1 MTIKVIVVGAGG
13 NLGPHIVSAL
23 DDDHRFTV
31 TILARASSKSK
42 FPSHITVHRVDDHY
56 PKLEVVEAFKG
67 QDVVISTV
75 TTGALQRQKMFIDA
89 AIEAGVKR
97 FIPSEF
103 GHDTRNGN
111 ASKMLPQMYQQKREI
126 VEYLREKQNDGLE
139 WTAFV
144 TGPFLDVAIENFLG
158 YNLSQQHATI
168 LNEGSDRWSA
178 TTRATVGL
186 AVKNSLLIPEKTSN
200 RYLFIDTVTVSQTDV
215 LLALQK
221 MTGTE
226 WGVDYVDAEEQKHIA
241 LGNLSKGH
249 LIGIP
254 MLMRYITCV
263 NGYGGNYLDYETSAN
278 EILSLPVRNV
288 DEVITS
294 ILKD

>member
-13 NLGPHIVSAL
+13 NLGHHIVSAL

-42 FPSHITVHRVDDHY
+42 FPSHITVHRVDDYY
-56 PKLEVVEAFKG
+56 PELEVVEAFKG

-75 TTGALQRQKMFIDA
+75 TTGAIQRQKTLIDA
-89 AIEAGVKR
+89 ALKADVT
-97 FIPSEF
+97 PNV
-103 GHDTRNGN
+103 DTRNGN
-111 ASKMLPQMYQQKREI
+111 ASKMLPQMYQQKREV
-126 VEYLREKQNDGLE
+126 VEYLRAKQNDGLE

-144 TGPFLDVAIENFLG
+144 TGPFLEVAIENFLG
-158 YNLSQQHATI
+158 FNLSQQHATI

-200 RYLFIDTVTVSQTDV
+200 RYLFIDTVTASQNDV
-215 LLALQK
+215 LLALRK

-226 WGVDYVDAEEQKHIA
+226 WGVDYVDAEEQKRVAIEH
-241 LGNLSKGH
+241 LSKGR

-263 NGYGGNYLDYETSAN
+263 RGYGGDYLDYETSAN

-288 DEVITS
+288 DEVIAS
-294 ILKD
+294 ILKG

>member
-13 NLGPHIVSAL
+13 NLGHHIVSAL

-42 FPSHITVHRVDDHY
+42 FPSHITVHRVDDYY
-56 PKLEVVEAFKG
+56 PELEVVEAFKG

-75 TTGALQRQKMFIDA
+75 TTGAIQRQKTLIDA
-89 AIEAGVKR
+89 ALKAGVGR

-111 ASKMLPQMYQQKREI
+111 ASKMLPQMYQQKRQV
-126 VEYLREKQNDGLE
+126 VE
-139 WTAFV
+139 
-144 TGPFLDVAIENFLG
+144 AIENFLG
-158 YNLSQQHATI
+158 FNLSQQHATI

-200 RYLFIDTVTVSQTDV
+200 RYLFIDTVTASQNDV
-215 LLALQK
+215 LLALRK

-226 WGVDYVDAEEQKHIA
+226 WGVDYVDAEEQKRVAIEH
-241 LGNLSKGH
+241 LSKGR

-263 NGYGGNYLDYETSAN
+263 RGYGGDYLDYETSAN

-288 DEVITS
+288 DEVIAS
-294 ILKD
+294 ILKG